1 MRKSASKTVIGIFV
15 VSALALVVAGVL
27 IFGSGDFLKERY
39 KFVLFFQDSVK
50 GLNVGAPV
58 VFLGVKIGEVK
69 DIAVI
74 QDPSKSSFY
83 IQVIIELTSGKIKR
97 SITKEF
103 SGVEETYEYCNQ
115 LIKQG
120 LRAELGLQSVV
131 TGQLQIEL
139 DFHPEEKAIL
149 LGGNDQCQ
157 EIPTIPS
164 KFEKLTKTLENLPL
178 EEIVEKLSSSLNR
191 IDALLNSPEI
201 PEILK
206 SMKLAMEDARQFSHK
221 VNKQIQPMIKKLDAV
236 LEAHNKIAQSLDQQ
250 MDPLTSNIQELVEV
264 VTEASK
270 QADKTLKTLENLI
283 SEDSIAT
290 VELTTTLKEFSS
302 AARSI
307 RNLADYLNR
316 HPETIVRGK
325 TVDIEDNR

>member
-1 MRKSASKTVIGIFV
+1 MSKRASKTVIGIFV
-15 VSALALVVAGVL
+15 VSALALVVAAVL

-58 VFLGVKIGEVK
+58 VFLGVKIGEVT
-69 DIAVI
+69 DISVI
-74 QDPSKSSFY
+74 QDPLKSSFY
-83 IQVIIELTSGKIKR
+83 IQVIVELTSGKVKQ
-97 SITKEF
+97 SITKK
-103 SGVEETYEYCNQ
+103 SGGVKEIYEYCNQ

-139 DFHPEEKAIL
+139 NFYPKEKAIFV
-149 LGGNDQCQ
+149 GENEQCQ

-164 KFEKLTKTLENLPL
+164 KFEKLTKTLENLPIK
-178 EEIVEKLSSSLNR
+178 EIVDKVSSSLNR
-191 IDALLNSPEI
+191 IDALLESPEI
-201 PEILK
+201 METLQ
-206 SMKLAMEDARQFSHK
+206 STKLAMKDARK
-221 VNKQIQPMIKKLDAV
+221 VFYNINKQFLPLLNKLNVV
-236 LEAHNKIAQSLDQQ
+236 LESYSALAQNMDQQ
-250 MDPLTSNIQELVEV
+250 IGPLSSNFQELVKM

-270 QADKTLKTLENLI
+270 QADKTLMSIENVVG
-283 SEDSIAT
+283 ENSITT

-316 HPETIVRGK
+316 HPESIVRGK
-325 TVDIEDNR
+325 TVDIGDDR

>member
-1 MRKSASKTVIGIFV
+1 MSKRASKTVIGVFV

-58 VFLGVKIGEVK
+58 VFIGVKIGEVK

-74 QDPSKSSFY
+74 QDPLKSSFY
-83 IQVIIELTSGKIKR
+83 IQVIIELTSGKLKK

-103 SGVEETYEYCNQ
+103 SGVKEIYKYCNQ
-115 LIKQG
+115 LIEQG
-120 LRAELGLQSVV
+120 LRAELGLQSVL

-139 DFHPEEKAIL
+139 DFHPEEKSIL
-149 LGGNDQCQ
+149 VGTNTKYK

-164 KFEKLTKTLENLPL
+164 KFERLTKRLENLPI
-178 EEIVEKLSSSLNR
+178 EEIVDKVSSSLNR
-191 IDALLNSPEI
+191 IDALLNSSGTVEF
-201 PEILK
+201 LQ
-206 SMKLAMEDARQFSHK
+206 SMKLTMEDAKKISYK
-221 VNKQIQPMIKKLDAV
+221 VNKQVQPLMNKLD
-236 LEAHNKIAQSLDQQ
+236 EALDAYGKLAQNLDRQIV
-250 MDPLTSNIQELVEV
+250 PLSSNIEELVKV

-270 QADKTLKTLENLI
+270 QADKTLKSIENVVG
-283 SEDSIAT
+283 EDSIAT

-307 RNLADYLNR
+307 RYLADYLNR
-316 HPETIVRGK
+316 HPETLVRGK
-325 TVDIEDNR
+325 TVGIGDNR